1 MRTPLSSAKRP
12 SRCRSRSLANQTY
25 STQAAATITPVE
37 PNVQATS
44 TTGVSKK
51 KLGSLR
57 TNNHSMSDAKIT
69 RAATAA
75 VRCQSR
81 PIPDVR
87 EMKAQR
93 YARASRAGTHLGTGC
108 HTWTKVPLL
117 RPMTPS
123 QIRTAAKQAWPALTM
138 RMRPLDELID
148 QGKRVLAA
156 VPNRG
161 TALAA
166 QAAQLPGP
174 GPRDNRV
181 GLLCLAVFE
190 HAEALEHKG
199 AALGA
204 DSSHESLEPDKRC
217 RAVAAVHH
225 QVFDLS
231 LALDLSSEGLGDA
244 GPSEFW
250 QVLALTIGLFIPGLD
265 GESRI
270 RGVLHEGSTC

>member
-1 MRTPLSSAKRP
+1 MRRP
-12 SRCRSRSLANQTY
+12 FPAANQTY

-117 RPMTPS
+117 RPMAPS

-138 RMRPLDELID
+138 RKRPLDQLIV
-148 QGKRVLAA
+148 QGERMLAA
-156 VPNRG
+156 VPHRG
-161 TALAA
+161 AALAA
-166 QAAQLPGP
+166 QAAQLPGA
-174 GPRDNRV
+174 GPRDHGV
-181 GLLCLAVFE
+181 GLLCLA
-190 HAEALEHKG
+190 
-199 AALGA
+199 
-204 DSSHESLEPDKRC
+204 
-217 RAVAAVHH
+217 
-225 QVFDLS
+225 
-231 LALDLSSEGLGDA
+231 
-244 GPSEFW
+244 
-250 QVLALTIGLFIPGLD
+250 
-265 GESRI
+265 
-270 RGVLHEGSTC
+270 